1 MSKGNWAKK
10 GTGKKYPFYG
20 EMLTAPQIA
29 ERYGLNA
36 ATVKLRLESGLRDE
50 DVLKRRRKKKYN
62 PNNSDYIRHCQLDTW
77 TDTALDCYE
86 IGANCKL
93 CLLPESIKKQ
103 CHMKEKIKEI
113 VKIYGKPYDR
123 TAERNFY
130 E

>member
-50 DVLKRRRKKKYN
+50 DVLKRRKKKKYN
-62 PNNSDYIRHCQLDTW
+62 PNNPNYIRHCQLDSW
-77 TDTALDCYE
+77 TQSALECYE
-86 IGANCKL
+86 IGGICKKCSMPL
-93 CLLPESIKKQ
+93 DIQKRCKMRETIKR
-103 CHMKEKIKEI
+103 I
-113 VKIYGKPYDR
+113 VKIIGR
-123 TAERNFY
+123 LLVLL
-130 E
+130 